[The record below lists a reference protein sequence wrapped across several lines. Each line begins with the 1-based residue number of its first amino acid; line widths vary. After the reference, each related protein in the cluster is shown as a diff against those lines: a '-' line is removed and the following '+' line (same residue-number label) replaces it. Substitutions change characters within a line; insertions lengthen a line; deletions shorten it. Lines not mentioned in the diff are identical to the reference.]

1 MEIIIVS
8 KTKMSS
14 NECVGGIAK
23 DSGQSI
29 RLLDSNG
36 NNQPIDCEFE
46 VGEIWEIEFTIKG
59 NLTPPH
65 TEDVLVTSK
74 TFTKRVITNLV
85 DWITSNFEDRLWRG
99 SPDNLFDSQIDFTP
113 SGSGFI
119 SASKGVPSLSVGF
132 WISDKD
138 LTRKDFSGKVRYNY
152 PSAGNWRS
160 ITYVGK
166 ADPIDKIPAGTLM
179 RVSLARWWRP
189 DDSDEEE
196 RCFLQLSG
204 WYQDKLAALKDIAF

>member
-1 MEIIIVS
+1 MTAKNIAMEVIIVS

-14 NECVGGIAK
+14 NECVGGIVK
-23 DSGQSI
+23 DSGQFI

-36 NNQPIDCEFE
+36 NNQPIDCDFE
-46 VGEIWEIEFTIKG
+46 VGEIWEIEFTTKG
-59 NLTPPH
+59 TLTPPH

-74 TFTKRVITNLV
+74 IYTERVITNLV
-85 DWITSNFEDRLWRG
+85 DWVTSNFKDRLWRG
-99 SPDNLFDSQIDFTP
+99 SPDNLFDSQVDFTP

-119 SASKGVPSLSVGF
+119 SDSKGVPNLSVGF
-132 WISDKD
+132 WVSDKD

-152 PSAGNWRS
+152 PTVGNWRS

-179 RVSLARWWRP
+179 RVSLARWWKP

-204 WYQDKLAALKDIAF
+204 WYLD